1 MAVYVLS
8 DLHLSIN
15 QKTNKSMEVFGSR
28 WHGYTD
34 RMEANWKRLVEPSDT
49 VIIPGD
55 ISWAMTLDEAVE
67 DFAFLDSLPG
77 TKIIGK
83 GNHDYWWATKTKVDA
98 FFEKNEFHSIRLL
111 HNNAFAVEDF
121 LICGSRGW
129 FNDEN
134 GNNVPTGTDYHKIV
148 NREAIRLR
156 ISLTEAQKLDET
168 ESTSRE
174 KLVFLHFPPVFRE
187 FRCQEILDVLQ
198 EFHVQRCFYGH
209 IHGVYD
215 MPSSFVE
222 DGIKF
227 TMVSAD
233 YLSFTPLHIPKT

>member
-1 MAVYVLS
+1 MAVYVIS
-8 DLHLSIN
+8 DLHLSTN
-15 QKTNKSMEVFGSR
+15 QKTDKSMEVFGFR
-28 WHGYTD
+28 WRGYMD
-34 RMEANWKRLVEPSDT
+34 RIEANWKRLVEPTDT

-55 ISWAMTLDEAVE
+55 ISWAMTLDEATE
-67 DFAFLDSLPG
+67 DFAYLNALPG

-83 GNHDYWWATKTKVDA
+83 GNHDYWWATQAKVTA
-98 FFEKNEFHSIRLL
+98 FFEKNGFQTIRMLY
-111 HNNAFAVEDF
+111 NNAFAAENF

-134 GNNVPTGTDYHKIV
+134 GSSVPAGTDYHKIV
-148 NREAIRLR
+148 AREAIRIRLS
-156 ISLTEAQKLDET
+156 ITEAQKLDEQQGT
-168 ESTSRE
+168 NRE

-187 FRCQEILDVLQ
+187 FRCQEILDVLH
-198 EFHVQRCFYGH
+198 EFGITRCFYGH

-215 MPSSFVE
+215 IPGSFVE

-233 YLSFTPLHIPKT
+233 YLNFTPLHIPKA